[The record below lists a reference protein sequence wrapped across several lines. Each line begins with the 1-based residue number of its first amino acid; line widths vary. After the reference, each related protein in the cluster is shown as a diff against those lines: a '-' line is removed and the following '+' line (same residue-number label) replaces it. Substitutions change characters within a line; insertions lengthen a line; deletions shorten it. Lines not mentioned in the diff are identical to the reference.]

1 MIEQDLEN
9 ILKDKLSQILIN
21 DDCEIIGSWSPVS
34 VGNIKGETK
43 KDAKCIV
50 SIYIQPRQHDN
61 FSLPTVN
68 VSGTVAMQFRVEQC
82 PTMKEVADTYDKV
95 LTYFD
100 DLHFDAVTFSD
111 DFSSNSFFATEIMLN
126 GGDKV
131 IFDRTTNSWIVSI
144 NFVIRGNVNR

>member
-9 ILKDKLSQILIN
+9 TLKENLSQILID

-34 VGNIKGETK
+34 VGNVKGETK
-43 KDAKCIV
+43 KDTKCIV

-68 VSGTVAMQFRVEQC
+68 ISGTVAMEFRAEQC

-100 DLHFDAVTFSD
+100 NLHFKAVDFSD
-111 DFSSNSFFATEIMLN
+111 TYSNDKFYATELMLN

-131 IFDRTTNSWIVSI
+131 IFDRQSNTWIVSV
-144 NFVIRGNVNR
+144 NFTIRGTVNR